1 MAYSACLLRV
11 DGVRVVPCSVG
22 AVGAPRHRR
31 DVCESPRAGDE
42 REYGTR
48 GEGKKNT
55 KNNAGNNSA
64 ASSTRCATA
73 RRRYSKAPTH

>member
-22 AVGAPRHRR
+22 AVGAPRHRLE
-31 DVCESPRAGDE
+31 VCERPRAGAE

-48 GEGKKNT
+48 GRAKKEQKT
-55 KNNAGNNSA
+55 
-64 ASSTRCATA
+64 
-73 RRRYSKAPTH
+73 